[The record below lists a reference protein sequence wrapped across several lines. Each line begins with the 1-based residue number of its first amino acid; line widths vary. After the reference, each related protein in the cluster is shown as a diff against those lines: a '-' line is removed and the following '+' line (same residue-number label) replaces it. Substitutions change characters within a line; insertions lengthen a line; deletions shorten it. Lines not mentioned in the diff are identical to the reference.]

1 MFEYRRLHAFWW
13 KHFEICHDELFNLN
27 HFLVNSASRRKADV
41 SCKMWNRWKT
51 WRANGWTDRFWC
63 RRSQTSLQGRAE
75 GWSWVDVGR
84 VFLEVELGC
93 ASKELQVVQNH
104 DYRYYN
110 PGIHCVYDKPH
121 VSHVPRWIFNGCPV
135 SRSYEFLGGWWGCT
149 SKKGLPIWTSRR
161 NAKKTVTRWPCI
173 FSSDLGRNEW
183 WSISKWPSRSQ
194 TWQW

>member
-1 MFEYRRLHAFWW
+1 M
-13 KHFEICHDELFNLN
+13 K
-27 HFLVNSASRRKADV
+27 SASRRKADV

-121 VSHVPRWIFNGCPV
+121 VSHVPRLIFNGCPV

-149 SKKGLPIWTSRR
+149 SKKGLPIWTKPWL
-161 NAKKTVTRWPCI
+161 AGHVFFHPI
-173 FSSDLGRNEW
+173 LGEMNGDPYPNGFPVLKHGNGGFHQ
-183 WSISKWPSRSQ
+183 SMLFPFTCPFFLMSFFFLNPLVN
-194 TWQW
+194 